1 MHTNRVGVKYKGQ
14 FTVNVKNEDIIRW
27 ILLLPALGVGWV
39 VATVISLLVMFLFYV
54 WGYENIFVFYAFLFL
69 MYAVLP
75 FFVARWVA
83 PKYKNIVGIVAAV
96 LIYAIQMYM
105 IM

>member
-1 MHTNRVGVKYKGQ
+1 MSTEN
-14 FTVNVKNEDIIRW
+14 KNIVRW
-27 ILLLPALGVGWV
+27 TLLVPALGVAWA
-39 VATVISLLVMFLFYV
+39 VATVISLLVMFLFYA
-54 WGYENIFVFYAFLFL
+54 WGYKNIFINVFLYAFLFL

>member
-1 MHTNRVGVKYKGQ
+1 MSTEN
-14 FTVNVKNEDIIRW
+14 KNIIRW
-27 ILLLPALGVGWV
+27 TLLVPALGVAWA
-39 VATVISLLVMFLFYV
+39 VATVISLLVMFLFYSR
-54 WGYENIFVFYAFLFL
+54 GYENIFVYVFLYAFLFL

-83 PKYKNIVGIVAAV
+83 PKYKNIVGIVAAFLTYV
-96 LIYAIQMYM
+96 IQMYM

>member
-1 MHTNRVGVKYKGQ
+1 M
-14 FTVNVKNEDIIRW
+14 NVKNEDIIRW
-27 ILLLPALGVGWV
+27 ILLLPALGVVWA

>member
-1 MHTNRVGVKYKGQ
+1 MSTEN
-14 FTVNVKNEDIIRW
+14 KNIIRW
-27 ILLLPALGVGWV
+27 TLLVPALGVGWV
-39 VATVISLLVMFLFYV
+39 VATVISLLVMFLFYSR
-54 WGYENIFVFYAFLFL
+54 GYENIFVLYAFLFL

>member
-1 MHTNRVGVKYKGQ
+1 MNTEN
-14 FTVNVKNEDIIRW
+14 KNIIRW
-27 ILLLPALGVGWV
+27 ALLVPALGAVWV
-39 VATVISLLVMFLFYV
+39 VATVISLLVMFLFYAR
-54 WGYENIFVFYAFLFL
+54 GYENIFVFYAFLFL